1 MERPV
6 KQLRGI
12 QALGKLERI
21 TKQITRLEAR
31 AAQDGDTP
39 ELREHIAD
47 LKREIED
54 IRRRLT

>member
-1 MERPV
+1 MN
-6 KQLRGI
+6 KLRGI
-12 QALGKLERI
+12 KALGKLERI

-54 IRRRLT
+54 IRRRLK